1 MSDININKNALL
13 CKVKN
18 IISLILG
25 KDFPHYW
32 SDEYN
37 CYQPGE
43 LSSVNNFKEQFIN
56 DNLKCSVMSQN
67 NKNNKTKTFD
77 ELEWFRERCREGLVN
92 NDDVI
97 FAGKQICSKNQWL
110 FIERSDGKSISV
122 EANAKGT
129 ERYCKKQ
136 NGKILD
142 FCNEIGA
149 KDLDCAFLTLTCDPS
164 KYENLADMWEHYKEK
179 EVVPVLENL
188 RKNHHVEY
196 VYCME
201 STAKMRPHI
210 HILLFCPKGLFP
222 ELEELPNESV
232 LKRGKLFDYV
242 KGTCYSPITLIK
254 TVKGE
259 NKSHY
264 LTKYIGKGCTSS
276 VFKILDKK
284 GKISKE
290 DYKLLYEFVF
300 LTAFRK
306 RKCSMTRKGN
316 YHKKSVS
323 SAENRV
329 CVFGEENKRWEDLSV
344 AEQRANLKSLCTNS
358 LSFVRNKIYSMSYLS
373 YRETFGTYPERS
385 NDVSDEFA
393 DAFVKKS
400 RLIFDD
406 ENFYTLFMDFVLCPE
421 KSPLNI
427 KFYWDGEN
435 GIYDLFTDGY
445 DLDDDADFMQCCKDL
460 LLYYYENCINK
471 GYSLKEVMSG
481 FVGLTHFRKWKK
493 YHKFLVQEVSSDD
506 IKEMYFSEE
515 EVEKIRKE
523 RAKFNNVMTKQEKE
537 ITEIVLQRIRDKE
550 SGILDDEDDED
561 D

>member
-1 MSDININKNALL
+1 
-13 CKVKN
+13 
-18 IISLILG
+18 
-25 KDFPHYW
+25 
-32 SDEYN
+32 
-37 CYQPGE
+37 
-43 LSSVNNFKEQFIN
+43 
-56 DNLKCSVMSQN
+56 
-67 NKNNKTKTFD
+67 
-77 ELEWFRERCREGLVN
+77 
-92 NDDVI
+92 
-97 FAGKQICSKNQWL
+97 
-110 FIERSDGKSISV
+110 
-122 EANAKGT
+122 
-129 ERYCKKQ
+129 
-136 NGKILD
+136 
-142 FCNEIGA
+142 
-149 KDLDCAFLTLTCDPS
+149 
-164 KYENLADMWEHYKEK
+164 
-179 EVVPVLENL
+179 
-188 RKNHHVEY
+188 
-196 VYCME
+196 
-201 STAKMRPHI
+201 
-210 HILLFCPKGLFP
+210 
-222 ELEELPNESV
+222 
-232 LKRGKLFDYV
+232 
-242 KGTCYSPITLIK
+242 
-254 TVKGE
+254 
-259 NKSHY
+259 
-264 LTKYIGKGCTSS
+264 
-276 VFKILDKK
+276 
-284 GKISKE
+284 
-290 DYKLLYEFVF
+290 
-300 LTAFRK
+300 
-306 RKCSMTRKGN
+306 MTRKGN

-373 YRETFGTYPERS
+373 YRETFRTYPERS

-537 ITEIVLQRIRDKE
+537 ITEIVLQRIKDKE
-550 SGILDDEDDED
+550 NAILDDEDDD
-561 D
+561 DDEE